1 MTPCTVTNWEAGMQG
16 AYQGMVYW
24 PATTLELGVTL
35 GVVGLGVLLMLCL
48 GLKYLPLRPAGDE
61 A

>member
-1 MTPCTVTNWEAGMQG
+1 MTQYTVTDWEARPAG

-24 PATTLELGVTL
+24 PAPIEWGVAL
-35 GVVGLGVLLMLCL
+35 GVVGLGVLLLCA
-48 GLKYLPLRPAGDE
+48 GLKFLPLRPAGDE